1 MTPEDHR
8 FPCDNCGSDMRF
20 DPGRFELHC
29 DHCGNTAPIYSDPA
43 ARSDAVREHDF
54 LTALD
59 ATTGATEMTES
70 RVSRCPNCGAEVEFD
85 PDIHATECPYCATPV
100 VTGTGAERRIK
111 PAAVLPFVL
120 DEESARDR
128 MTDWL
133 GSLWFAPN
141 GLTQYAR
148 KGRRL
153 SGVYTPCWTFDADTK
168 TAYRGQRGTV
178 HTKTRTVTRNGKP
191 TRVTT
196 SHVTWRPVSGRVA
209 RFFDDVLVLASTAL
223 PERFRAGMTHWDLTR
238 LEPYMPE
245 YLAGFR
251 AEAYT
256 IALDEAWPMARGIMD
271 RQIARDI
278 KFDIGGD
285 RQKIDAMDTAI
296 SDVTYK
302 HILVPL
308 WLAAYKYRGKSFRFV
323 VNGQTGEVQGERPWS
338 AWKLFFAFLLAAIVA
353 GGIGYLWAKSEGQI

>member
-1 MTPEDHR
+1 
-8 FPCDNCGSDMRF
+8 MRF
-20 DPGRFELHC
+20 DPGSFELHC
-29 DHCGNTAPIYSDPA
+29 DHCGNTTPIHTDRA
-43 ARSDAVREHDF
+43 ARSEAIREHDF

-59 ATTGATEMTES
+59 AAAPGTEMAEV
-70 RVSRCPNCGAEVEFD
+70 RVSHCPNCGADVEFD
-85 PDIHATECPYCATPV
+85 PDLHATECPYCATPV
-100 VTGTGAERRIK
+100 VTGTGVERQIK

-168 TAYRGQRGTV
+168 TAYKGQRGTV

-191 TRVTT
+191 QRVTT
-196 SHVTWRPVSGRVA
+196 SHVTWRPASGRVA

-238 LEPYMPE
+238 LEPYVPE

-256 IALDEAWPMARGIMD
+256 IPLPDAWSEARGIMD
-271 RQIARDI
+271 RQIRRDI

-285 RQKIDAMDTAI
+285 RQRIDAMDTAI

-353 GGIGYLWAKSEGQI
+353 GAIGYLWAKSEGQI